1 MFDEL
6 SDYLHPSTYI
16 YKKKGKKNK
25 REEKRRNFRMDN
37 TSMCHLNQVLKVKI
51 SKQVMRQIKMV
62 CHYRIGWEGHGI
74 TSLLNLPKIL
84 NLN

>member
-1 MFDEL
+1 
-6 SDYLHPSTYI
+6 
-16 YKKKGKKNK
+16 
-25 REEKRRNFRMDN
+25 MDN